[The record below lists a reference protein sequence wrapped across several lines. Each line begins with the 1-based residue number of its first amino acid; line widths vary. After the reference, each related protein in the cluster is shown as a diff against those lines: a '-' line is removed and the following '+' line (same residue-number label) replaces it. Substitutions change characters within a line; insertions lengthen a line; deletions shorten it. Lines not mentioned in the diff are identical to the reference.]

1 MNRRRE
7 RGQSITEFLV
17 TMLGFGLLLLGLF
30 QALLFYRA
38 KSAVDYAA
46 MEAARA
52 GAVHG
57 ASKSSMQDGLAR
69 GLAPLYATAA
79 ANPGKAGAAL
89 AFVDAKKDVLLGMAK
104 IEVLAPTRAAWNGLR
119 KKQYDNKDALP
130 NDSLYFRDASSA
142 GVSVQDANV
151 LKIRVTYDYP
161 LIVPVIDRML
171 AAFQTFGGPAK
182 RDLIRSATSGRTVY
196 SLPIQSTAMVRL
208 QSPVTDS
215 NNLASGP

>member
-1 MNRRRE
+1 MMPRRE

-17 TMLGFGLLLLGLF
+17 TMFGFGLLLLGLF
-30 QALLFYRA
+30 QAILFYRA
-38 KSAVDYAA
+38 KATVDYAA
-46 MEAARA
+46 LEAARA

-57 ASKSSMQDGLAR
+57 ASKSSLRDGLAR
-69 GLAPLYATAA
+69 GLAPLYASAS

-89 AFVDAKKDVLLGMAK
+89 AFVDAKKDILLGAAK
-104 IEVLAPTRAAWNGLR
+104 IEVLAPTRAAWNGL
-119 KKQYDNKDALP
+119 KQTQYDGRKALP
-130 NDSLYFRDASSA
+130 NDSLYFRNAASS

-171 AAFQTFGGPAK
+171 AAFQAFGGPAK
-182 RDLIRSATSGRTVY
+182 RDLVRSATRGRVVY

-208 QSPVTDS
+208 QSPVTDAS
-215 NNLASGP
+215 NLAGGP